1 MYLLSRFDVH
11 ILKKAV
17 IFGREVPNLPVIAV
31 KKLLIFTV
39 ISPLK
44 GKRILSIPFDFA
56 GR

>member
-1 MYLLSRFDVH
+1 MTNFLLK

-39 ISPLK
+39 IWPLK
-44 GKRILSIPFDFA
+44 GKGILSMIPFNFA
-56 GR
+56 GRL